1 MNNEHKEPESSN
13 VKNAAADA
21 TPEQE
26 ATGSQSPTGASGP
39 AIENDPKP
47 TGAGK
52 PRIQIGTQRDSAGT
66 APSQPKAV
74 AQAKSNPVELEGPAN
89 TDADTTEP
97 EAEVYSTDGLGHDLE
112 AEIEAALGDLSMDSF
127 VNQMPTDVA
136 ELEPNSRIKATVARL
151 HGDNVFMTFKG
162 QFEGVVPLSQFKSAP
177 ADGELVEVI
186 VKERN
191 EDDGLYEL
199 SIPGAAMAVGDWSDL
214 SEGAIVDARVT
225 GSNTGGLEAS
235 VNNIRGFIPASQ
247 IDVFR
252 VENFGEYT
260 NKKLTCVVIEI
271 NPQKKKLV
279 LSHRAIVEREN
290 EANRAELMKSLEVGQ
305 LRDGTVTKLMD
316 FGAFVDLGGVEG
328 LIHISK
334 LSWDRVT
341 HPKEILKEGESVKV
355 KIERIQADTGKIS
368 LSHRDTLEQ
377 PWEKIDEKYSVNET
391 VNGTVT
397 KIAQFGAFVKLEPGI
412 EGLVHISEIAHHR
425 VVTVKNYLKEGD
437 QVAVKILSIDPDSQ
451 KMSLSVKAT
460 QAAPVKE
467 KKTEQEE
474 DEPARELAVSKRDEP
489 LKGGTDRRTG
499 GEDIGLN
506 W

>member
-1 MNNEHKEPESSN
+1 MNNEQKEPETTDGKSPAATPAATQQQSDN
-13 VKNAAADA
+13 QPAADA
-21 TPEQE
+21 EEQ
-26 ATGSQSPTGASGP
+26 SIPPT
-39 AIENDPKP
+39 
-47 TGAGK
+47 TGK
-52 PRIQIGTQRDSAGT
+52 PRIQIGTQRDVAGA

-74 AQAKSNPVELEGPAN
+74 AQARSNPVELERPSDPE
-89 TDADTTEP
+89 TDKSEP
-97 EAEVYSTDGLGHDLE
+97 EAVIYSTDGLGPDLE
-112 AEIEAALGDLSMDSF
+112 AEIEAALGELSMDSF
-127 VNQMPTDVA
+127 VNQMPQDVA
-136 ELEPNSRIKATVARL
+136 ELEPNSRIKATVARR

-162 QFEGVVPLSQFKSAP
+162 QFEGVVPLSQFKTPP
-177 ADGELVEVI
+177 ADGQLVEVI

-191 EDDGLYEL
+191 EEYGLYEL
-199 SIPGAAMAVGDWSDL
+199 SIPGAAVAIGDWSDL

-225 GSNTGGLEAS
+225 GSNTGGLEVS

-247 IDVFR
+247 IEIFR

-260 NKKLTCVVIEI
+260 NKKLTCVVTEI

-279 LSHRAIVEREN
+279 LSHRAITEREN
-290 EANRAELMKSLEVGQ
+290 EAKRAELLKTLEVGQ

-377 PWEKIDEKYSVNET
+377 PWEKIDEKYAVSET

-437 QVAVKILSIDPDSQ
+437 QVAVKILSIDPDNQ

-460 QAAPVKE
+460 QTAPVKAE
-467 KKTEQEE
+467 KTEQVE

-489 LKGGTDRRTG
+489 LKGGTDRKTG

>member
-1 MNNEHKEPESSN
+1 MNNETKESELENKS
-13 VKNAAADA
+13 
-21 TPEQE
+21 
-26 ATGSQSPTGASGP
+26 TGS
-39 AIENDPKP
+39 KP
-47 TGAGK
+47 TGTEGGAESEPSQATTEVTSEPNSPSEIQPAK
-52 PRIQIGTQRDSAGT
+52 PRIQIGTQRDVAEA

-74 AQAKSNPVELEGPAN
+74 AHAKANPVDLIP
-89 TDADTTEP
+89 TVDDDAVETETT
-97 EAEVYSTDGLGHDLE
+97 VHSTEGLGEDVE
-112 AEIEAALGDLSMDSF
+112 AEIEAALGDLSMESLVDR
-127 VNQMPTDVA
+127 MPKDVA
-136 ELEPNSRIKATVARL
+136 ELEPNSRVKATVARI
-151 HGDNVFMTFKG
+151 HGENVFMAVKG
-162 QFEGVVPLSQFKSAP
+162 QFEGVVPLTQFKTAP
-177 ADGELVEVI
+177 EDGQLIEVI

-199 SIPGAAMAVGDWSDL
+199 SIPGAAVTIGDWSDL
-214 SEGAIVDARVT
+214 TEGAVVDARVT

-252 VENFGEYT
+252 VENFGEYV
-260 NKKLTCVVIEI
+260 NKKLQCVVTEV
-271 NPQKKKLV
+271 NPQKKNLI
-279 LSHRAIVEREN
+279 LSHRAVVDREN
-290 EANRAELMKSLEVGQ
+290 EANRAELMKTLEVGQ

-328 LIHISK
+328 LVHISK

-355 KIERIQADTGKIS
+355 KIEKIQPDTGKIS
-368 LSHRDTLEQ
+368 LSHRDTMEQ
-377 PWEKIDEKYSVNET
+377 PWAKIDEKYSVNET

-397 KIAQFGAFVKLEPGI
+397 RIAQFGAFVKLEPGI

-425 VVTVKNYLKEGD
+425 VVAVKNYLNEGD
-437 QVAVKILSIDPDSQ
+437 QVTVKILSIDRDSQ

-460 QAAPVKE
+460 QSAPVKKAE
-467 KKTEQEE
+467 ADQAA

-499 GEDIGLN
+499 GDDIGLN